1 MWGNLCKNFDLAV
14 YCAKIWKMKCNEKS
28 MLEVEGA
35 IYHGVLELPTA
46 LNPILGCE

>member
-14 YCAKIWKMKCNEKS
+14 YYAKIWKIKCNEKS

-35 IYHGVLELPTA
+35 IYHGVLEFPTA